1 MKQMLL
7 YSALSKKKTKQ
18 TKKVERHVNAHTN
31 EMSTATSSNARSD
44 STLCPD
50 GAKLQTT
57 IGRVGNDRRRNS
69 EINALDFGVGG
80 RGFKAHI
87 DFW

>member
-44 STLCPD
+44 SILC
-50 GAKLQTT
+50 Q
-57 IGRVGNDRRRNS
+57 RVGNDRRRNS

-80 RGFKAHI
+80 LGFKAHI